1 MGAVLADMQLLSKC
15 NKRFQFLSSVIDI
28 FRIYAWVVP
37 LKDKEG
43 VATTNA
49 FQKIL
54 DAFWHKS
61 NKIWVHK
68 GSEFYSKSMKSLL
81 RENDVEMYSAY
92 N

>member
-1 MGAVLADMQLLSKC
+1 MGAVLADMQLLNKC

>member
-61 NKIWVHK
+61 NKMWVHK

-81 RENDVEMYSAY
+81 GENDIEMYSAY

>member
-54 DAFWHKS
+54 DAFCTNQTKCEYTKAVNFTVNQWNHC
-61 NKIWVHK
+61 
-68 GSEFYSKSMKSLL
+68 
-81 RENDVEMYSAY
+81 
-92 N
+92 

>member
-61 NKIWVHK
+61 NKMWVHK

-81 RENDVEMYSAY
+81 RENDIEMYSAY